1 VRGVIVVERPT
12 EAEGT
17 EALPILV
24 ALAKAARRA
33 DVLVLFEF
41 EQGAAAGVWDLYSA
55 LKQPRWGLALQP
67 DEGDGGSPFREN
79 FGRVKRADF
88 PVGRGFAIESGRV
101 LPIHVAVPEDSS
113 GVLV

>member
-1 VRGVIVVERPT
+1 
-12 EAEGT
+12 
-17 EALPILV
+17 LPILV
-24 ALAKAARRA
+24 ALAKTAKRA

-79 FGRVKRADF
+79 FGRVQRADF
-88 PVGRGFAIESGRV
+88 PVGCGFAVESGRIQ
-101 LPIHVAVPEDSS
+101 P
-113 GVLV
+113 VLVATP